1 MIYVTGSFNFPQ
13 GFRDDLMR
21 ELAEKTMSQE
31 AGNLGLALTAAG
43 LLSLLEQNALPLGLG
58 FSIFTSRR
66 LLPIF
71 KKCHFRF
78 LLAAG
83 ATLWL
88 G

>member
-1 MIYVTGSFNFPQ
+1 MSLVLLTFHKVFC
-13 GFRDDLMR
+13 DDLMR

-31 AGNLGLALTAAG
+31 AGNLGLALIAPG

-71 KKCHFRF
+71 
-78 LLAAG
+78 
-83 ATLWL
+83 
-88 G
+88 